1 MFLPEAPG
9 YGGNVSPQQVGLW
22 LSSLAW
28 SGWEGQPV
36 PSTCRFFLSGFLV
49 RRGQEVH
56 STVNWGGIQHPCLG
70 ADRLGSRPGKS
81 LHLRQADLHSTEFP
95 SEAALSWF
103 CRWILPLG
111 NGITTWVLPQGVGLP
126 RSYCYFL
133 RAPSPFFI
141 TQMPSGWSPQIVLQ
155 SQVTRLKPPIKCDV
169 YSGLSYP
176 WRNLGTGEP
185 PGVVLCQPREREVPF
200 QCGWSW
206 SLRWR
211 GGTSASPSSGIL
223 SGVLSVS
230 QWVVIISSSQEES
243 KVGNILCCPS
253 RWCHSQ

>member
-111 NGITTWVLPQGVGLP
+111 NGITTWVLLQGVGLP

-155 SQVTRLKPPIKCDV
+155 SPGDETETTDKMWCLLWAFLPLKKP
-169 YSGLSYP
+169 
-176 WRNLGTGEP
+176 RHRGTSRRGAVPAKGE
-185 PGVVLCQPREREVPF
+185 
-200 QCGWSW
+200 
-206 SLRWR
+206 
-211 GGTSASPSSGIL
+211 GGTLPMWLVLVSAVEGRYFSLTLIWDS
-223 SGVLSVS
+223 
-230 QWVVIISSSQEES
+230 
-243 KVGNILCCPS
+243 
-253 RWCHSQ
+253 